1 MSSTQFKPH
10 VGWFHET
17 TASAEATK
25 RVIELAKDIVK
36 FQSQQDGC
44 AFDVVLVSRD
54 EGQETRLEMI
64 MKYVV
69 APSRTKA

>member
-1 MSSTQFKPH
+1 MSNTQYKPH

-44 AFDVVLVSRD
+44 AFDVVLAPRD
-54 EGQETRLEMI
+54 EGQETRLELI

-69 APSRTKA
+69 PCMRTKA